1 MHGGSVDAVRA
12 GGSKRRKRA
21 RQNEEVALQ
30 ITSMADVFTI
40 LLVFLIKSFSVS
52 SVSVSIGKDTQL
64 PVANGGQ
71 EQVEALRVEIHQS
84 AVLLE
89 GEPIISLNQFIP
101 TDPKTVAADGTIP
114 ELVTQMAKQRK
125 RQQILAAAGNEVSA
139 KAEKDSKLLVM
150 ADKRVPYRLL
160 KQVLASAS
168 VEDFTD
174 FKLVVVQQE

>member
-1 MHGGSVDAVRA
+1 MHGGSVDLPKA
-12 GGSKRRKRA
+12 GGGKRKRRPRA
-21 RQNEEVALQ
+21 NEDVALQ

-71 EQVEALRVEIHQS
+71 EQVEALRVEIHS
-84 AVLLE
+84 GAVLLE
-89 GEPIISLNQFIP
+89 GEPVIGLNQFVP
-101 TDPKTVAADGTIP
+101 TEAGSISSDGTIP
-114 ELVTQMAKQRK
+114 ELVNQMQKQRK

-168 VEDFTD
+168 VQDFTD